1 MRLNNKNYYSKTA
14 NIEYFSVSQFKQFKK
29 CEAMALAELKGEY
42 ERPKSKALLLGSFVD
57 EMLTG
62 TKKSKI
68 SFIVENRAEIFQKSS
83 KISKYTNDELVVLLN
98 DYSLDIFNTDN
109 KPYAEIVQALE
120 TVEKI
125 KKQPL
130 MKKHF
135 NSKHQTIMTGEI
147 AGVPFKIKMDNYKP
161 NEFISDGKYMASLR
175 SPNLFEPMVKY
186 WGYDIQG
193 AVYQEIV
200 YQNTGKRLPF
210 YLDIATKETPSHLAV
225 AEIKQYDLDEALDT
239 VKALAPHYQAIKN
252 GEIEPERCEEYD
264 CNYCTETHIITEPID
279 SNYLGMSTRQID
291 AANGNFF
298 NTKNTI

>member
-1 MRLNNKNYYSKTA
+1 MMKLTNKNYYGGKA
-14 NIEYFSVSQFKQFKK
+14 NQEYFSVSQFKDFAK
-29 CEAMALAELKGEY
+29 CEAMAMAKLKGEY
-42 ERPKSKALLLGSFVD
+42 EQPKSSALFLGSFVD

-62 TKKSKI
+62 TKKSQVK
-68 SFIVENRAEIFQKSS
+68 FIVENFENIFQKSS
-83 KISKYTNDELVVLLN
+83 RYIKIPERDRLDFVRGEFDELFKAEN
-98 DYSLDIFNTDN
+98 G

-120 TVEKI
+120 TIERI

-130 MKKHF
+130 MMEHF
-135 NSKHQTIMTGEI
+135 KSKHQVIMTGEI

-161 NEFISDGKYMASLR
+161 GEFISDGKYMSSLR

-210 YLDIATKETPSHLAV
+210 YLDIGTKEKPAHLAV
-225 AEIKQYDLDEALDT
+225 AKIDQADLDEALET
-239 VKALAPHYQAIKN
+239 VIRKVPRYQAIKK

-264 CNYCTETHIITEPID
+264 CNYCTETMIITEPID
-279 SNYLGMSTRQID
+279 SNFLGLPKR
-291 AANGNFF
+291 
-298 NTKNTI
+298 

>member
-1 MRLNNKNYYSKTA
+1 MKLTNRNYYSAKA
-14 NIEYFSVSQFKQFKK
+14 NNEFMSVSQFKSFKR

-62 TKKSKI
+62 TKKSQVN
-68 SFIVENRAEIFQKSS
+68 FIVENFENIFQKSS
-83 KISKYTNDELVVLLN
+83 RYMKIPERDR
-98 DYSLDIFNTDN
+98 LDFVREEFDDLFKAENG
-109 KPYAEIVQALE
+109 KAYAEIVQALE
-120 TVEKI
+120 TIEKI

-130 MKKHF
+130 MMKHF
-135 NSKHQTIMTGEI
+135 KSRHQVIMTGKI

-161 NEFISDGKYMASLR
+161 GEFISDGKYMSSLR
-175 SPNLFEPMVKY
+175 SPNLFDPMAKY

-210 YLDIATKETPSHLAV
+210 YLDIATKESPTHLAV
-225 AEIKQYDLDEALDT
+225 AEIKQYDLDEALET
-239 VKALAPHYQAIKN
+239 VKALAPRFEAIKN
-252 GEIEPERCEEYD
+252 GEIEPERCGEYD

-279 SNYLGMSTRQID
+279 SNYLGMSPRQIK
-291 AANGNFF
+291 AANGEF
-298 NTKNTI
+298 I

>member
-1 MRLNNKNYYSKTA
+1 MKLTNKNYYGLKA
-14 NIEYFSVSQFKQFKK
+14 NLTYMSVSQFKRFKE

-42 ERPKSKALLLGSFVD
+42 EVPKSKALFLGSFVD

-62 TKKSKI
+62 TKKSQVT
-68 SFIVENRAEIFQKSS
+68 FIVDNFENIFQKSS
-83 KISKYTNDELVVLLN
+83 RYLKIPERDR
-98 DYSLDIFNTDN
+98 LDFVKEEFGDLFKSENG

-120 TVEKI
+120 TIEKI

-130 MKKHF
+130 MMKHF
-135 NSKHQTIMTGEI
+135 KSKHQTIMTGTI

-161 NEFISDGKYMASLR
+161 GEFISDGKYMSSLR

-210 YLDIATKETPSHLAV
+210 YLDIATKESPSHLAI
-225 AEIKQYDLDEALDT
+225 AQIKQYDLDDALER
-239 VKALAPHYQAIKN
+239 VKLFAPRYQAIKC
-252 GEIEPERCEEYD
+252 GEIEPERCGEYD
-264 CNYCTETHIITEPID
+264 CVYCTENNIITEPID
-279 SNYLGMSTRQID
+279 SNYLGMSPRQIK
-291 AANGNFF
+291 AANGEF
-298 NTKNTI
+298 I

>member
-1 MRLNNKNYYSKTA
+1 MKLTNKNYYGVKA
-14 NIEYFSVSQFKQFKK
+14 NQEFMSVSQFKNFKK
-29 CEAMALAELKGEY
+29 CESMALAELKGEY

-62 TKKSKI
+62 TKKSQAT
-68 SFIVENRAEIFQKSS
+68 FIIENRSEIFQKSS
-83 KISKYTNDELVVLLN
+83 KLSKCTDEELACLLN
-98 DYSLDIFNTDN
+98 DYLADIFNADN

-120 TVEKI
+120 TIEKI

-130 MKKHF
+130 MMKHF

-161 NEFISDGKYMASLR
+161 GEFIADGKYMASLR

-186 WGYDIQG
+186 WGYDLQG

-210 YLDIATKETPSHLAV
+210 YLDIATKETPTHLAV
-225 AEIKQYDLDEALDT
+225 AEIKQYDLDEALET
-239 VKALAPHYQAIKN
+239 IKALAPRYQAIKN
-252 GEIEPERCEEYD
+252 GEIEPERCGEYD
-264 CNYCTETHIITEPID
+264 CHYCTETNIITEPID
-279 SNYLGMSTRQID
+279 SNYLGMSPRQIN
-291 AANGNFF
+291 AANGNF
-298 NTKNTI
+298 I

>member
-1 MRLNNKNYYSKTA
+1 MKLTNGNYYGAKA
-14 NIEYFSVSQFKQFKK
+14 NQEFMSVSQFKQFQK

-68 SFIVENRAEIFQKSS
+68 KFVVENRSEVFQKSS
-83 KISKYTNDELVVLLN
+83 KLNKLDDASLLTFVN
-98 DYSLDIFNTDN
+98 DYFHDLFNEDN

-120 TVEKI
+120 TIERI

-130 MKKHF
+130 MMQHF
-135 NSKHQTIMTGEI
+135 KSKHQKIMTGEI

-161 NEFISDGKYMASLR
+161 NEFIADGKYMASLR

-186 WGYDIQG
+186 WGYDLQG

-225 AEIKQYDLDEALDT
+225 AEIKQYDLDEALEK
-239 VKALAPHYQAIKN
+239 VKAFAPRYQAIKS
-252 GEIEPERCEEYD
+252 GEIEPTRCDEYD
-264 CNYCTETHIITEPID
+264 CNYCTETKNIVEPID
-279 SNYLGMSTRQID
+279 SNYLGMSPRQIK
-291 AANGNFF
+291 AANGDF
-298 NTKNTI
+298 I

>member
-1 MRLNNKNYYSKTA
+1 MKLTNKNYYGAKA
-14 NIEYFSVSQFKQFKK
+14 NREFMSVSQFKQFQK
-29 CEAMALAELKGEY
+29 CEAMAMAELTGEY

-62 TKKSKI
+62 TKKSRIK
-68 SFIVENRAEIFQKSS
+68 FIVENRFELFQKSS
-83 KISKYTNDELVVLLN
+83 KFSKMDDAGFTTVVT
-98 DYSLDIFNTDN
+98 DYFSNIFDADN

-120 TVEKI
+120 AIEKI

-130 MKKHF
+130 MMKHF
-135 NSKHQTIMTGEI
+135 KSKHQVIMTGVI

-161 NEFISDGKYMASLR
+161 GEFIADGKYMASLR

-210 YLDIATKETPSHLAV
+210 YLDIATKETPSHLGV
-225 AEIKQYDLDEALDT
+225 AEINHYDLDEALER
-239 VKALAPHYQAIKN
+239 VKALAPRYQAIKS
-252 GEIEPERCEEYD
+252 GEIEPERCDEYD
-264 CNYCTETHIITEPID
+264 CHYCTETNIITEPID
-279 SNYLGMSTRQID
+279 SNYLGMSPRQIK
-291 AANGNFF
+291 AANGDF
-298 NTKNTI
+298 I

>member
-1 MRLNNKNYYSKTA
+1 MKLTNKNYFSEKS
-14 NIEYFSVSQFKQFKK
+14 NQEFMSVSQFKQFKR

-62 TKKSKI
+62 TKKSQVQ
-68 SFIVENRAEIFQKSS
+68 FIVENFENIFQKSS
-83 KISKYTNDELVVLLN
+83 RYIKIPERDRLDFVKEEFDELFKAAN
-98 DYSLDIFNTDN
+98 G

-125 KKQPL
+125 KQQPL
-130 MKKHF
+130 MRKHF
-135 NSKHQTIMTGEI
+135 KCKHQTIMTGEI

-161 NEFISDGKYMASLR
+161 NEFISDMKYMSSLR

-210 YLDIATKETPSHLAV
+210 YLDIATKETPSHLAI
-225 AEIKQYDLDEALDT
+225 AEIKQYDLDEALEI
-239 VKALAPHYQAIKN
+239 VKALAPRYNAIKN
-252 GEIEPERCEEYD
+252 GNIMPTRCDEYD
-264 CNYCTETHIITEPID
+264 CDYCTETNIIVEPID
-279 SNYLGMSTRQID
+279 SNYLGMSPRQIK
-291 AANGNFF
+291 AANGDF
-298 NTKNTI
+298 I

>member
-1 MRLNNKNYYSKTA
+1 M
-14 NIEYFSVSQFKQFKK
+14 
-29 CEAMALAELKGEY
+29 AMAEINGTY

-62 TKKSKI
+62 TKKSQI
-68 SFIVENRAEIFQKSS
+68 EFIVKNRSEIFQKSS
-83 KISKYTNDELVVLLN
+83 KLSKIDDAELIVIAT
-98 DYSLDIFNTDN
+98 DYFSNIFDAEN

-120 TVEKI
+120 TIEKI

-130 MKKHF
+130 MIQHF
-135 NSKHQTIMTGEI
+135 KSKHQTIMTGEI

-161 NEFISDGKYMASLR
+161 DEFIADMKYMASLR

-225 AEIKQYDLDEALDT
+225 AEIKQYDLDEALET
-239 VKALAPHYQAIKN
+239 VKALAPRYQAIKN
-252 GEIEPERCEEYD
+252 GEIEPERCGEYD
-264 CNYCTETHIITEPID
+264 CHYCTETNIITEPID
-279 SNYLGMSTRQID
+279 SNYLGMSPRQIN
-291 AANGNFF
+291 AANGNF
-298 NTKNTI
+298 I